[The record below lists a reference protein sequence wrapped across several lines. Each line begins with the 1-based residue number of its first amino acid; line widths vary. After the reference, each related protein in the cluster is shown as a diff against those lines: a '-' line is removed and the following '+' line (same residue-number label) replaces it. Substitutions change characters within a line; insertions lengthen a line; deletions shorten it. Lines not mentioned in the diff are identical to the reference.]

1 MFLKELTMKTVL
13 ITTCLAIALGAG
25 SAHATEVFS
34 DASLTSG
41 LSSVDSKAAQNLR
54 HCLSADT
61 EIASSRSIRAC
72 TKAYQASIPSYELRS
87 EILTRRGLLQ
97 FSNGKFDKAARDF
110 TKASEL
116 SADNNLANL
125 GNGFAAL
132 MKSETQIAKAKF
144 RDCDDHGKLA
154 PLAAYGLALALEQ
167 DGDMQAAEQAYQQAL
182 ELRPEWEAAKENL
195 ANLKMKT

>member
-1 MFLKELTMKTVL
+1 MRTVL
-13 ITTCLAIALGAG
+13 ITTCLALALASG

-34 DASLTSG
+34 DNSISSG
-41 LSSVDSKAAQNLR
+41 LSGVNVQAAQNLR
-54 HCLSADT
+54 HCLNADT

-125 GNGFAAL
+125 GKGFVAL
-132 MKSETQIAKAKF
+132 MENDTLSAKAKF
-144 RDCDDHGKLA
+144 RDCDDHGILA

-167 DGDMQAAEQAYQQAL
+167 DGEVQAAAQAYQQAL
-182 ELRPEWEAAKENL
+182 ELRPGWAAAQENL
-195 ANLKMKT
+195 SNLKSEI